1 MGKKKDH
8 KRRAT
13 MLQVYVTRKY
23 DVNGSP
29 ILCGWII
36 VREILNF
43 TWSVLIKSF
52 VVSKILSGSSVFL

>member
-1 MGKKKDH
+1 
-8 KRRAT
+8 

-52 VVSKILSGSSVFL
+52 VVSKILSGSLVFL